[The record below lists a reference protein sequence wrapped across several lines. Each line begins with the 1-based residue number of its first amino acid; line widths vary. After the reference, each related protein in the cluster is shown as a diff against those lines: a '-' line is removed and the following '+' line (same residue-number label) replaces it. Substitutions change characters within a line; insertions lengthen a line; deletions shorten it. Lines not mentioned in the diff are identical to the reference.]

1 MDNDLVSDT
10 SDWSLLFRVF
20 YPLKK

>member
-1 MDNDLVSDT
+1 MDKDLVSDT